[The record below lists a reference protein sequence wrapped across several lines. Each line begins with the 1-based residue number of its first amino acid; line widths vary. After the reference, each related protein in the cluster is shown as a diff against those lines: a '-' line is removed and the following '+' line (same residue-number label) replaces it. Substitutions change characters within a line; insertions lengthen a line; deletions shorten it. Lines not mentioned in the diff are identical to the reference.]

1 MILNTVSL
9 TVKILITPSQLEAVL
24 YNLDHMC
31 RPSTLSVCQ
40 SCLFCHTL
48 DGYDYHYLHDDEIYH
63 RESYERAEII
73 TIEK

>member
-1 MILNTVSL
+1 MSL
-9 TVKILITPSQLEAVL
+9 TVKILITQSQLEVVF

-31 RPSTLSVCQ
+31 SPRTQSVCQ